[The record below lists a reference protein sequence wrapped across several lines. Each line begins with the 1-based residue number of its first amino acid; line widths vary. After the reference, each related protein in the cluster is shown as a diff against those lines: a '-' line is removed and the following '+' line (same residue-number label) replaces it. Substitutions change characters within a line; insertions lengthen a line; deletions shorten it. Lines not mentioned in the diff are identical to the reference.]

1 MPENKVAILTRR
13 RDALGDPDNRIRAV
27 RSGAE
32 YRGRGRDTA
41 WSGFRRGVFPMRQG
55 PDG

>member
-1 MPENKVAILTRR
+1 MPENRVAVLTRR
-13 RDALGDPDNRIRAV
+13 QGALSDPGNRIRAV

-32 YRGRGRDTA
+32 YRGRNTT
-41 WSGFRRGVFPMRQG
+41 WSGFRCGVFPMRQG